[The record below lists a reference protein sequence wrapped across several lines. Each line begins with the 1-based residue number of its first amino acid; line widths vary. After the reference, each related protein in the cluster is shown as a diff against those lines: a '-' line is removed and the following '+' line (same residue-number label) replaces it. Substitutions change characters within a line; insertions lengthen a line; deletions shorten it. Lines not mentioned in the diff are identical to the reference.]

1 MKKKKKEKKNFNSV
15 INTKG
20 VSLKLKLSVERKS
33 KRTFLYVAQ
42 EKALSEEASIENL
55 QDSFKKILMRRF
67 LNDYIKELELNI
79 KKTDKKQNRLIRNNP
94 NNLLMNS
101 GLFYKFYQNKESK
114 KVSLKSALESLY
126 EELEETKLV
135 YNSII

>member
-1 MKKKKKEKKNFNSV
+1 MSDVQESLFSG
-15 INTKG
+15 INKTF
-20 VSLKLKLSVERKS
+20 KS
-33 KRTFLYVAQ
+33 DLN
-42 EKALSEEASIENL
+42 LIEA
-55 QDSFKKILMRRF
+55 
-67 LNDYIKELELNI
+67 
-79 KKTDKKQNRLIRNNP
+79 IRNNP

-101 GLFYKFYQNKESK
+101 GFFYKFYQNKESK